1 MERGIECRR
10 LTVARRASDGREKV
24 VIDDLSAQFEAGQ
37 MAVISGATGAGKST
51 LLHVLAGLLRPVQ
64 GEVVVDGEAVSRWVS
79 SHRDRWRRRVGIVFQ
94 HDRLLGDLSAVEN
107 VVLPL
112 IPRGSGLKECRRSA
126 LAALSRLSV
135 DPLADKL
142 VRNLSGGERQRVAIA
157 RALVA
162 RPSFLFADEPTAHQ
176 DHKSTEEILKTLVA
190 AAAAG
195 AVVVVT
201 AHDPRILEAGATGG
215 RFRLVQGRLKA
226 LK

>member
-10 LTVARRASDGREKV
+10 LTVARRTSDGREKV
-24 VIDDLSAQFEAGQ
+24 VIDNLSAQFETGQ
-37 MAVISGATGAGKST
+37 MAVISGATGAGKSS

-64 GEVVVDGEAVSRWVS
+64 GEVVVDGEVVSRWVS

-94 HDRLLGDLSAVEN
+94 HDRLLGDLSTVEN
-107 VVLPL
+107 VLLPL
-112 IPRGSGLKECRRSA
+112 IPRGGSLKECRRSA

-135 DPLADKL
+135 CPLADRI

-162 RPSFLFADEPTAHQ
+162 QPSFLFADEPTAHQ
-176 DHKSTEEILKTLVA
+176 DHESAEVILKTLTA
-190 AAAAG
+190 AATEG

-215 RFRLVQGRLKA
+215 RFQLVHGRLKA

>member
-10 LTVARRASDGREKV
+10 LTVARRSPDGREKL
-24 VIDDLSAQFEAGQ
+24 VIDDLSATFETGK
-37 MAVISGATGAGKST
+37 MAIISGATGSGKST
-51 LLHVLAGLLRPVQ
+51 LLHVLAALLRPVQ

-94 HDRLLGDLSAVEN
+94 HDLLLGDLSAVEN
-107 VVLPL
+107 VLLPL

-135 DPLADKL
+135 DPLADKM

-157 RALVA
+157 RALVSQ
-162 RPSFLFADEPTAHQ
+162 PSFVLADEPTTHQ
-176 DHKSTEEILKTLVA
+176 DHESAEEILKTLAA

-215 RFRLVQGRLKA
+215 RFRLVLGRLKT

>member
-10 LTVARRASDGREKV
+10 LTVAYRTPDAREKV

-37 MAVISGATGAGKST
+37 MTLIEGANGSGKST
-51 LLHVLAGLLRPVQ
+51 LLHALAGLLRPVK

-79 SHRDRWRRRVGIVFQ
+79 AHRDRWRRGVGIVFQ

-107 VVLPL
+107 VLLPL
-112 IPRGSGLKECRRSA
+112 IPRGGGLKECRRSA

-135 DPLADKL
+135 DPLADKI
-142 VRNLSGGERQRVAIA
+142 VCNLSGGERQRVAIA

-162 RPSFLFADEPTAHQ
+162 QPSFLFADEPTAHQ
-176 DHKSTEEILKTLVA
+176 DHKSAEEILKTLAA

-201 AHDPRILEAGATGG
+201 AHDPRILEAGATGD
-215 RFRLVQGRLKA
+215 RYRLAQGRLKA
-226 LK
+226 LI

>member
-10 LTVARRASDGREKV
+10 LTIARRASDGRENL
-24 VIDDLSAQFEAGQ
+24 VIDDLSAQFETGQ

-51 LLHVLAGLLRPVQ
+51 LLHVLAGLLRPVR

-79 SHRDRWRRRVGIVFQ
+79 LHRDRWRRRVGIVFQ

-107 VVLPL
+107 VLLPL
-112 IPRGSGLKECRRSA
+112 IPRGGGLKECRRSA

-162 RPSFLFADEPTAHQ
+162 QPSFLFADEPTSHQ
-176 DHKSTEEILKTLVA
+176 DHKSTEEILKTLA
-190 AAAAG
+190 ATAAAG

>member
-24 VIDDLSAQFEAGQ
+24 VIDDLSAQFETGQ
-37 MAVISGATGAGKST
+37 LTVISGATGAGKST
-51 LLHVLAGLLRPVQ
+51 LLHVLAGLLRPIQ

-107 VVLPL
+107 VQLPL
-112 IPRGSGLKECRRSA
+112 IPRGDGLKECRRSA
-126 LAALSRLSV
+126 LAALSRLGV
-135 DPLADKL
+135 DPLADKF

-162 RPSFLFADEPTAHQ
+162 QPSFLFADEPTAHQ
-176 DHKSTEEILKTLVA
+176 DHKSAEEILKTLAA

-215 RFRLVQGRLKA
+215 RFRLAKGRLKA
-226 LK
+226 LN

>member
-10 LTVARRASDGREKV
+10 LTVARRTSDGREKL
-24 VIDDLSAQFEAGQ
+24 VIDDLSAQFETGQ

-51 LLHVLAGLLRPVQ
+51 LLYVLAGLLRPIQ
-64 GEVVVDGEAVSRWVS
+64 GEIVADGEAVSRWVS

-107 VVLPL
+107 VLLPL
-112 IPRGSGLKECRRSA
+112 IPRGGGLKECRRSA

-135 DPLADKL
+135 DQLADKM

-157 RALVA
+157 RALVSQ
-162 RPSFLFADEPTAHQ
+162 PSFLLADEPTAHQ
-176 DHKSTEEILKTLVA
+176 DHKSAEEILKTLAA

>member
-24 VIDDLSAQFEAGQ
+24 VIDDLSAQFETGQ
-37 MAVISGATGAGKST
+37 MVIISGATGAGKST

-112 IPRGSGLKECRRSA
+112 IPRGGGLKECRRSA
-126 LAALSRLSV
+126 LAAPSRLSV

-176 DHKSTEEILKTLVA
+176 DHKSAEEILKTLA
-190 AAAAG
+190 TAAAAG

-226 LK
+226 LR

>member
-1 MERGIECRR
+1 
-10 LTVARRASDGREKV
+10 
-24 VIDDLSAQFEAGQ
+24 
-37 MAVISGATGAGKST
+37 KST
-51 LLHVLAGLLRPVQ
+51 LLHVLAGLLRPIQ
-64 GEVVVDGEAVSRWVS
+64 GKVVVDGEAVSRWVS

-107 VVLPL
+107 VLLPL
-112 IPRGSGLKECRRSA
+112 VPRGGDLKECRRSA
-126 LAALSRLSV
+126 LAALGRLNV

-162 RPSFLFADEPTAHQ
+162 QPSFLFADEPTAHQ
-176 DHKSTEEILKTLVA
+176 DHKSTEEILKTLAA

-215 RFRLVQGRLKA
+215 RFRLEQGRLKA

>member
-1 MERGIECRR
+1 MESGIECRR

-24 VIDDLSAQFEAGQ
+24 VIDDLSAQFETGQ

-112 IPRGSGLKECRRSA
+112 IPRGGGLKECRRSA

-215 RFRLVQGRLKA
+215 RFRLVQGWLKA

>member
-10 LTVARRASDGREKV
+10 LTVARRASDGREKL
-24 VIDDLSAQFEAGQ
+24 VIDVLSAQFETGQ

-51 LLHVLAGLLRPVQ
+51 LLHVLAGLLRPIQ
-64 GEVVVDGEAVSRWVS
+64 GEIVADGEAVSRWVS

-107 VVLPL
+107 VLLPL
-112 IPRGSGLKECRRSA
+112 IPRGCGLKESRRSA
-126 LAALSRLSV
+126 LAALSRLNV
-135 DPLADKL
+135 DPLADRI

-157 RALVA
+157 RALVTQ
-162 RPSFLFADEPTAHQ
+162 PSFLFADEPTAHQ
-176 DHKSTEEILKTLVA
+176 DHECAEEILKTLSTA
-190 AAAAG
+190 ATAG

-215 RFRLVQGRLKA
+215 RVRLVHGRLKA

>member
-10 LTVARRASDGREKV
+10 LTVARRTPDGREKL
-24 VIDDLSAQFEAGQ
+24 VIDDLSAQFETGQ

-51 LLHVLAGLLRPVQ
+51 LLHVLAGLLRPVR

-79 SHRDRWRRRVGIVFQ
+79 LHRDRWRRRVGIVFQ

-107 VVLPL
+107 VLLPL
-112 IPRGSGLKECRRSA
+112 IPRGGGLKECRRSA

-162 RPSFLFADEPTAHQ
+162 QPSFLFADEPTSHQ
-176 DHKSTEEILKTLVA
+176 DHKSTEEILKTLA
-190 AAAAG
+190 ATAAAG

>member
-10 LTVARRASDGREKV
+10 LTVARRTSDGREKL
-24 VIDDLSAQFEAGQ
+24 VIDDLSAQFETGQ
-37 MAVISGATGAGKST
+37 MAVISGATGSGKST

-64 GEVVVDGEAVSRWVS
+64 GEVVFNGEAVSRWVS
-79 SHRDRWRRRVGIVFQ
+79 SHLDRWRRRVGIVFQ

-107 VVLPL
+107 VLLPL
-112 IPRGSGLKECRRSA
+112 IPRGGGLKECRRSA

-135 DPLADKL
+135 DQLADKM

-157 RALVA
+157 RALVSQ
-162 RPSFLFADEPTAHQ
+162 PSFLLADEPTAHQ
-176 DHKSTEEILKTLVA
+176 DHKSAEEILKTLAA

>member
-10 LTVARRASDGREKV
+10 LMVARRASDGREKV
-24 VIDDLSAQFEAGQ
+24 VIDDLSAQFETGQ
-37 MAVISGATGAGKST
+37 MAIISGATGAGKST
-51 LLHVLAGLLRPVQ
+51 LLHVMAGLLRPIQ

-79 SHRDRWRRRVGIVFQ
+79 LHRDRWRRRAGIVFQ

-107 VVLPL
+107 VLLPL
-112 IPRGSGLKECRRSA
+112 IPRGGGLKECRRSA
-126 LAALSRLSV
+126 LAALSRLRV

-162 RPSFLFADEPTAHQ
+162 QPSFLFADEPTAHQ
-176 DHKSTEEILKTLVA
+176 DHKSTEEILKTLA
-190 AAAAG
+190 ATAAAG

-201 AHDPRILEAGATGG
+201 AHDPRILEAAATGG
-215 RFRLVQGRLKA
+215 RFQLVHGRLKT

>member
-10 LTVARRASDGREKV
+10 LTVARRTSDGREKL
-24 VIDDLSAQFEAGQ
+24 VIDDLSAQFETGQ
-37 MAVISGATGAGKST
+37 MAVISGATGSGKST

-64 GEVVVDGEAVSRWVS
+64 GEVVFNGEAVSRWVS

-107 VVLPL
+107 VLLPL
-112 IPRGSGLKECRRSA
+112 IPRGGGLKECRRSA

-135 DPLADKL
+135 DQLADKM

-157 RALVA
+157 RALVSQ
-162 RPSFLFADEPTAHQ
+162 PSFLLADEPTAHQ
-176 DHKSTEEILKTLVA
+176 DHKSAEEILKTLAA

-215 RFRLVQGRLKA
+215 RFRLAQGRLKA
-226 LK
+226 LR

>member
-10 LTVARRASDGREKV
+10 LTVARRTPDGREKL
-24 VIDDLSAQFEAGQ
+24 VINDMSAQFEPGQ
-37 MAVISGATGAGKST
+37 MSVISGATGSGKST
-51 LLHVLAGLLRPVQ
+51 LLHVLAGLLRPIQ

-107 VVLPL
+107 VLLPL
-112 IPRGSGLKECRRSA
+112 IPRGGGLKECRRSA
-126 LAALSRLSV
+126 LIALSRLSV
-135 DPLADKL
+135 DPLADKF
-142 VRNLSGGERQRVAIA
+142 VRYLSGGERQRVAIA
-157 RALVA
+157 RALVTQ
-162 RPSFLFADEPTAHQ
+162 PSFLLADEPTAHQ
-176 DHKSTEEILKTLVA
+176 DHKSAEEILKTMAA

-195 AVVVVT
+195 AVVIVT

-215 RFRLVQGRLKA
+215 RFRLVHGRLKA

>member
-1 MERGIECRR
+1 MKRGIECRR
-10 LTVARRASDGREKV
+10 LTVAHCASDGREKL
-24 VIDDLSAQFEAGQ
+24 VIDDLSAQFETGQ
-37 MAVISGATGAGKST
+37 MVVISGATGVGKST
-51 LLHVLAGLLRPVQ
+51 LLHVLAGLLRPIQ
-64 GEVVVDGEAVSRWVS
+64 GEVVVDGKAVSRWVS

-107 VVLPL
+107 VLLPL
-112 IPRGSGLKECRRSA
+112 IPRGGSLKECRRSA
-126 LAALSRLSV
+126 LAALSRLNV
-135 DPLADKL
+135 DPLADKI

-162 RPSFLFADEPTAHQ
+162 QPSFLFADEPTAHQ
-176 DHKSTEEILKTLVA
+176 DRKSAEEILDTLAA

-215 RFRLVQGRLKA
+215 RYRLAQGRLKA
-226 LK
+226 LI

>member
-10 LTVARRASDGREKV
+10 LTVARRTPDGREKL
-24 VIDDLSAQFEAGQ
+24 VIDDLSAQFETGQ
-37 MAVISGATGAGKST
+37 MAVISGATGSGKST

-94 HDRLLGDLSAVEN
+94 HDLLLGDLSAVEN
-107 VVLPL
+107 VLLPL
-112 IPRGSGLKECRRSA
+112 IPRGGGLKECRRSA

-135 DPLADKL
+135 GPLADKM
-142 VRNLSGGERQRVAIA
+142 VRSLSGGERQRVAIA
-157 RALVA
+157 RAVVSQ
-162 RPSFLFADEPTAHQ
+162 PSFLLADEPTAHQ
-176 DHKSTEEILKTLVA
+176 DRKSAEEILETLAA

-195 AVVVVT
+195 AVVIVT
-201 AHDPRILEAGATGG
+201 AHDPRILEAGAEGG
-215 RFRLVQGRLKA
+215 RFQLVQGRLTA

>member
-1 MERGIECRR
+1 
-10 LTVARRASDGREKV
+10 
-24 VIDDLSAQFEAGQ
+24 
-37 MAVISGATGAGKST
+37 
-51 LLHVLAGLLRPVQ
+51 
-64 GEVVVDGEAVSRWVS
+64 
-79 SHRDRWRRRVGIVFQ
+79 
-94 HDRLLGDLSAVEN
+94 
-107 VVLPL
+107 
-112 IPRGSGLKECRRSA
+112 LKECRRSA
-126 LAALSRLSV
+126 LAALGRLNV

-162 RPSFLFADEPTAHQ
+162 QPSFLFADEPTAHQ
-176 DHKSTEEILKTLVA
+176 DHKSTEEILKTLAA

-215 RFRLVQGRLKA
+215 RFRLEQGRLKA

>member
-24 VIDDLSAQFEAGQ
+24 VIDDLSAQFETGQ

-112 IPRGSGLKECRRSA
+112 IPRGGGLKECRRSA

-162 RPSFLFADEPTAHQ
+162 QPSFLFADEPTSHQ
-176 DHKSTEEILKTLVA
+176 DHKSTEEILKTLAA

-201 AHDPRILEAGATGG
+201 AHDPRILEAGVTGG

>member
-10 LTVARRASDGREKV
+10 LTVARRSSDGREKV
-24 VIDDLSAQFEAGQ
+24 VIDDLSAQFETGQ

-64 GEVVVDGEAVSRWVS
+64 GEVIADGEAVSRWVS

-112 IPRGSGLKECRRSA
+112 IPRGGGLKECRRSA

-162 RPSFLFADEPTAHQ
+162 RPSFLFVDEPTAHQ
-176 DHKSTEEILKTLVA
+176 DHKSAEEILKTLAA

-215 RFRLVQGRLKA
+215 RFRLVHGRLKA
-226 LK
+226 LR

>member
-24 VIDDLSAQFEAGQ
+24 VIDDLSAQFETGQ

-64 GEVVVDGEAVSRWVS
+64 GEVIADGEAVSRWVS

-112 IPRGSGLKECRRSA
+112 IPRGGGLKECRRSA

-176 DHKSTEEILKTLVA
+176 DHKSTEEILKTLAA

-201 AHDPRILEAGATGG
+201 AHDPRILEAGVAGG

>member
-1 MERGIECRR
+1 MEGGIECRR
-10 LTVARRASDGREKV
+10 LTVARRTSDGREKL
-24 VIDDLSAQFEAGQ
+24 VIDDLSAQFETGQ
-37 MAVISGATGAGKST
+37 MAVISGATGSGKST

-64 GEVVVDGEAVSRWVS
+64 GEVVFNGEAVSRWVS

-107 VVLPL
+107 VLLPL
-112 IPRGSGLKECRRSA
+112 IPRGGGLKECRRSA

-135 DPLADKL
+135 DQLADKM

-157 RALVA
+157 RALVSQ
-162 RPSFLFADEPTAHQ
+162 PSFLLADEPTAHQ
-176 DHKSTEEILKTLVA
+176 DHKSAEEILKTLAA